1 MSLYDR
7 TIIKVSVA
15 PALLTTG
22 TINGTAVDRTAN
34 GGMRDGMLVVTT
46 GVVTDGSHAVAV
58 QDSADG
64 STGWTAV
71 AAGALQGAV
80 PTVVA
85 ANDGTVFEV
94 GFGETRRYVRAV
106 VVSSGT
112 TTGGIVGCHF
122 ALSSPRYSP
131 VTRP

>member
-1 MSLYDR
+1 MSLYDK
-7 TIIKVSVA
+7 TITKVSVA

-22 TINGTAVDRTAN
+22 TLNGTAVDRAIN
-34 GGMRDGMLVVTT
+34 GGMRDGSLIVTT
-46 GVVTDGSHAVAV
+46 GVITDGSHAVAI

-64 STGWTAV
+64 TTGWTAV
-71 AAGALQGAV
+71 AAGALQGAG

-94 GFGETRRYVRAV
+94 GFGETRRYLRAV

-112 TTGGIVGCHF
+112 TTGGIIGCHF
-122 ALSSPRYSP
+122 ALSSPRYAP
-131 VTRP
+131 VSRP